1 MTLSFTPPGPDPE
14 LKPRIVVV
22 GVGGAGGNAVN
33 NMIQANLE
41 GVEFVVANTDA
52 QALGQSMADRKIQLG
67 ATLTQGLGA
76 GARPDVGRA
85 AAEEAMPN
93 MMEHLGGA
101 NMLFITAGMGG
112 GTGTG
117 AAPVIAEA
125 AREAGML
132 TVGVVTKP
140 FHFEGRQRMR
150 LADQGIEELQ
160 SFVDTLIIIPNQNLF
175 RVANEKTTF
184 ADAFKMADNV
194 LHSGVRGV
202 TDLMIMPGLIN
213 LDFADIRTVMSE
225 MGKAMMGTGEGEGEE
240 RARAA
245 AEAAISNPLL
255 DDVSMAGAHGVLI
268 NITGGDDMTLFE
280 VDEAANRI
288 REEVDEDANII
299 FGSTFDP
306 DLQGLMRVS
315 VVATGIE
322 ADAAQQPRPTA
333 QRAIRLTR
341 PARRDKTADVEPE
354 APAIAAQATAQAP
367 TQAADPTPTAA
378 SDPEQEPESMVAE
391 TAVTL
396 DPPTAP
402 EPMAETAET
411 VWVETDLEAGAPP
424 AVDPVPDNETGAEP
438 RLFDDPPL
446 EEPAADR
453 MAAME
458 IDPSASDIAGAAT
471 PGPDRAARHPDVPN
485 PRDAFIP
492 PPALDGGRK
501 ERMSAAAA
509 PDPYLE
515 AELANGRSEAPK
527 KSHRNIFQ
535 RATSILSGRVEELGP
550 ASVARHPAVD
560 AARQEPS
567 PGPAR
572 APATQPDLA
581 PTGASGAALE
591 PSKAD
596 EEMLEIPAFLRRQAN

>member
-299 FGSTFDP
+299 FGSTFDS
-306 DLQGLMRVS
+306 DLHGVMRVS

-322 ADAAQQPRPTA
+322 AEAAQQPRPTA
-333 QRAIRLTR
+333 QRSIRLTR
-341 PARRDKTADVEPE
+341 PARRDKAAEVEPE
-354 APAIAAQATAQAP
+354 AAAVVAQAP
-367 TQAADPTPTAA
+367 ETAPIETP
-378 SDPEQEPESMVAE
+378 DLEPETMAAE
-391 TAVTL
+391 APV
-396 DPPTAP
+396 AP
-402 EPMAETAET
+402 EPMPETPERA
-411 VWVETDLEAGAPP
+411 WVEPAAEASAAPAADPALDL
-424 AVDPVPDNETGAEP
+424 ETGAEP

-446 EEPAADR
+446 DEPAADPIS
-453 MAAME
+453 AME
-458 IDPSASDIAGAAT
+458 IDPSASDMVETGPAA
-471 PGPDRAARHPDVPN
+471 PASDRSARHPEVPN

-501 ERMSAAAA
+501 ERLSAAAA

-535 RATSILSGRVEELGP
+535 RATSILSGRAEEPGP
-550 ASVARHPAVD
+550 APVARHPAAD
-560 AARQEPS
+560 ATRQAPN

-581 PTGASGAALE
+581 PTGAAGGALE

>member
-33 NMIQANLE
+33 NMIQSNLE

-52 QALGQSMADRKIQLG
+52 QALGQSVADRKIQLG
-67 ATLTQGLGA
+67 AALTQGLGA
-76 GARPDVGRA
+76 GARPDIGRA

-93 MMEHLGGA
+93 LMEHLGGA

-341 PARRDKTADVEPE
+341 PARRDKPADVEPE
-354 APAIAAQATAQAP
+354 AAAVVAQAP
-367 TQAADPTPTAA
+367 ETAPIETPDMEPETMAAEASVASEPAPETTETAWVEPAVEASAAPAADPA
-378 SDPEQEPESMVAE
+378 
-391 TAVTL
+391 L
-396 DPPTAP
+396 
-402 EPMAETAET
+402 
-411 VWVETDLEAGAPP
+411 DLE
-424 AVDPVPDNETGAEP
+424 TGVEP
-438 RLFDDPPL
+438 RLFDDPPM
-446 EEPAADR
+446 EEPAPAPIS
-453 MAAME
+453 AME
-458 IDPSASDIAGAAT
+458 IDPSASDMVETGPASPA
-471 PGPDRAARHPDVPN
+471 PDRSARHPDVPN

-560 AARQEPS
+560 TARQEPS